1 AKRKRTVL
9 PLEKKVV
16 IVNRLENGESVTK
29 LAKEYGLGQS
39 TVSDLKRNSGKIL
52 KYASKMET
60 GAGLLARK
68 IMRQPVEVKL
78 DEALY
83 NWFLQKR
90 AKGEPV
96 SGPIL
101 SEKALQFHQAMGC
114 RSEFKASHGWLE
126 SFKKRHGIRQLS
138 IEGEKLS
145 PNKGAADSFIEKF
158 KNIIQNEGYTPDLI
172 YNCSET
178 SLYWKVLPSKTFA
191 SQSEKSAPGYKS
203 SKERFT
209 VLACANASGAHKLK
223 LACIGKVQCPQ
234 ALKNVCFPN
243 LPVVYLNQ
251 KNAWMDGHLFHEWF
265 TKHFVPSVQRFNHE
279 NNLPPKALLLVDDA
293 PSHLSDNSLLSDDG
307 QLLEEGVGG
316 NAQTLL
322 VSWKSLNIKA
332 ALYSIADAWHSI
344 TKHTILKSWRKLWPE
359 VCRVS
364 AEEDFQNVTTALIF
378 RNLPGCDEIDEDDV
392 TEWLNCD
399 DEGFESKSDEQ
410 IIASVAGESEVMGSD
425 GEKDADDN
433 DVATDPV
440 SHTSAA
446 QAFEAGLK
454 WLEQQPGSEPTELML
469 LRRLRDRALSL
480 RQSNLKQKKLS

>member
-1 AKRKRTVL
+1 MSASGAKRKRTVL

-307 QLLEEGVGG
+307 QI
-316 NAQTLL
+316 
-322 VSWKSLNIKA
+322 KSIFL
-332 ALYSIADAWHSI
+332 
-344 TKHTILKSWRKLWPE
+344 PP
-359 VCRVS
+359 
-364 AEEDFQNVTTALIF
+364 NVTSLVQ
-378 RNLPGCDEIDEDDV
+378 PMD
-392 TEWLNCD
+392 
-399 DEGFESKSDEQ
+399 
-410 IIASVAGESEVMGSD
+410 
-425 GEKDADDN
+425 
-433 DVATDPV
+433 
-440 SHTSAA
+440 
-446 QAFEAGLK
+446 QA
-454 WLEQQPGSEPTELML
+454 
-469 LRRLRDRALSL
+469 
-480 RQSNLKQKKLS
+480 